1 MHSTMSA
8 IPSNKRKFGMGSGN
22 RIPESLKAVF
32 LASNGGQDVNTILPP
47 SATAASYV
55 SEKKSQEQID
65 SERRAREMI
74 EGLLNMHSEFQSEE
88 KQSPSSSSS
97 KVSAR
102 CVSYQAFE
110 V

>member
-32 LASNGGQDVNTILPP
+32 LASNGGQDVNTILQ
-47 SATAASYV
+47 TAASYV